1 MSDFK
6 MKFNLITFI
15 LFLFTHQI
23 VFRAYYLLSTVL
35 SSGNIIMNKKIQD
48 LSPCGVYILVEEADI
63 N

>member
-1 MSDFK
+1 MPDFK
-6 MKFNLITFI
+6 MIMFI

-48 LSPCGVYILVEEADI
+48 LSLCGVYILVEEADI